1 MHQTENLAMV
11 VRFHP
16 SPQIKQQFKMK
27 KETITLIWKGI
38 LLYITMFITMI
49 FIAGVDS
56 LSNKGLIVWL
66 IVIAILFY
74 ACKKAKYTDKELDI
88 ISGNTLIN
96 KLSERNS
103 PKQNP

>member
-1 MHQTENLAMV
+1 M
-11 VRFHP
+11 
-16 SPQIKQQFKMK
+16 KQ
-27 KETITLIWKGI
+27 ETITLIWKGI
-38 LLYITMFITMI
+38 LLYITIFITMI

-56 LSNKGLIVWL
+56 LSDKGLFVG
-66 IVIAILFY
+66 IAIVATLFY

>member
-1 MHQTENLAMV
+1 M
-11 VRFHP
+11 
-16 SPQIKQQFKMK
+16 KQ
-27 KETITLIWKGI
+27 ETITLIWKGI
-38 LLYITMFITMI
+38 LLYITIFITMI

-56 LSNKGLIVWL
+56 LSNKGLIAWL
-66 IVIAILFY
+66 IVITILFY

>member
-1 MHQTENLAMV
+1 MTEE
-11 VRFHP
+11 
-16 SPQIKQQFKMK
+16 K
-27 KETITLIWKGI
+27 KKLICKTIP
-38 LLYITMFITMI
+38 LYITMIITMI
-49 FIAGVDS
+49 FMAGIDS
-56 LSNKGLIVWL
+56 LSNESLIVW
-66 IVIAILFY
+66 IVVMAILFY

>member
-1 MHQTENLAMV
+1 MTEE
-11 VRFHP
+11 
-16 SPQIKQQFKMK
+16 K
-27 KETITLIWKGI
+27 KKLICKAI
-38 LLYITMFITMI
+38 LLYITMIITMI
-49 FIAGVDS
+49 FMAGVDS
-56 LSNKGLIVWL
+56 LSNEGLIAWIV
-66 IVIAILFY
+66 VIAILFY